1 MDRNTLIGLGL
12 IGVILAVFTYVNQ
25 PSQEEIQAQQKKAQ
39 QELDQRRILEQQNE
53 AEETALELSL
63 PENVIAKLDSAGN
76 QIVDTIGQLVYTD
89 TLTLRDT
96 ILTAKP
102 VVKETVALEKTEA
115 SDDFKGDIV
124 TLENDKIFL
133 EISTKGGGVVGAYLK
148 EHQTYDDFVKN
159 EPGTI
164 TPLKLFD
171 DENSTNQLSFSM
183 NGEEITTGNKPFE
196 IVKQTED
203 YIELR
208 HVFDASKSISFIYSI
223 LPENHHINYSIKMNG
238 FEGAVLPQNVF
249 LDWQTDLLKSER
261 LLSEQR
267 RTSTVF
273 FKGMNDSYDYL
284 SEFSDDEYSPE
295 LDVEWVAFK
304 QSYFS
309 SIMMPENGFKKEG
322 TEFIVKN
329 YGEGHEKDSSHVKL
343 YSAKMNL
350 NISETGNG
358 IASMNWFFGP
368 NDYYLL
374 EQYENESEDIIN
386 LGWGLFRWVNIYAIQ
401 PIFTWLSSF
410 GFNLGLAI
418 LLLTFIVKIALTP
431 IQWKMYS
438 SSAKMKILKPEIEE
452 LNKKYP
458 NKEDGMK
465 KQMEMMSMYR
475 ESGASPLSGCIPML
489 IQMPI
494 LFAVFR
500 FFPSSFELRQKSF
513 LWAEDLSSY
522 DSIYDFGFNIPLY
535 GDHISLFT
543 LLMAGTTLVYTIM
556 NSGNMQQPSQPGMP
570 NMKIIMYIFPFMMIF
585 FFNNFSSGLSYY
597 YFISTLMSI
606 LTMLMIKNF
615 FVDEEKL
622 KAKMA
627 ARKASAQSKGGKTG
641 KKSKFQERLEQ
652 MQKAQQE
659 KLKGKK

>member
-12 IGVILAVFTYVNQ
+12 IGIILAVFTYINQ
-25 PSQEEIQAQQKKAQ
+25 PSPEDIQAQQKKAQ
-39 QELDQRRILEQQNE
+39 QELEQRRMLEQAQQ
-53 AEETALELSL
+53 ADETPLTLNI
-63 PENVIAKLDSAGN
+63 PENVVAKLDSTGN
-76 QIVDTIGQLVYTD
+76 QVVDSLGRIVYTD
-89 TLTLRDT
+89 TLVARDT
-96 ILTAKP
+96 ILMGATAS
-102 VVKETVALEKTEA
+102 KEEVPLEIKTA
-115 SDDFKGDIV
+115 SDDFKGEVI

-133 EISTKGGGVVGAYLK
+133 EISTKGGGVVGSYLK

-171 DENSTNQLSFSM
+171 DENATNELSFTM
-183 NGEEITTGNKPFE
+183 NGEEVRTGNKAFE
-196 IVKQTED
+196 IVQQTED

-208 HVFDASKSISFIYSI
+208 HVFDAKKSVSFIYSI
-223 LPENHHINYSIKMNG
+223 LPDNHHVNYSIKMNG
-238 FEGAVLPQNVF
+238 FEGAVLPENVF
-249 LDWQTDLLKSER
+249 LNWQTDLLKTER

-284 SEFSDDEYSPE
+284 SEFSDDEYTPE
-295 LDVEWVAFK
+295 LDLEWVAFK

-309 SIMMPENGFKKEG
+309 SIMMPENGFKKDG
-322 TEFIVKN
+322 TEFIIKN

-350 NISETGNG
+350 NLTDTGNG

-374 EQYENESEDIIN
+374 EQYENKTEDIIN

-418 LLLTFIVKIALTP
+418 LLLTFIVKMALTP

-475 ESGASPLSGCIPML
+475 ESGASPLSGCVPML

-522 DSIYDFGFNIPLY
+522 DSIYDFGFNILLY

-543 LLMAGTTLVYTIM
+543 LLMAGTTLVYTTM

-606 LTMLMIKNF
+606 LTMLMIKRF

-622 KAKMA
+622 KAKMS
-627 ARKASAQSKGGKTG
+627 ARKASAQTKGGKTG

>member
-1 MDRNTLIGLGL
+1 
-12 IGVILAVFTYVNQ
+12 
-25 PSQEEIQAQQKKAQ
+25 
-39 QELDQRRILEQQNE
+39 
-53 AEETALELSL
+53 
-63 PENVIAKLDSAGN
+63 
-76 QIVDTIGQLVYTD
+76 
-89 TLTLRDT
+89 
-96 ILTAKP
+96 
-102 VVKETVALEKTEA
+102 
-115 SDDFKGDIV
+115 
-124 TLENDKIFL
+124 
-133 EISTKGGGVVGAYLK
+133 
-148 EHQTYDDFVKN
+148 
-159 EPGTI
+159 
-164 TPLKLFD
+164 
-171 DENSTNQLSFSM
+171 M

-196 IVKQTED
+196 IIKQTED

-208 HVFDASKSISFIYSI
+208 HVFDANKSISFVYSI

-273 FKGMNDSYDYL
+273 FKGVNDSYDYL
-284 SEFSDDEYSPE
+284 SEFSDDDYSPE

-309 SIMMPENGFKKEG
+309 TIMMPENGFKKDG
-322 TEFIVKN
+322 TEFSVKN
-329 YGEGHEKDSSHVKL
+329 YGEGDEKDSSHVKL
-343 YSAKMNL
+343 YTAKMNL

-374 EQYENESEDIIN
+374 EQYQNDTEDIIN

-438 SSAKMKILKPEIEE
+438 SSAKMKILKPDIEE

-458 NKEDGMK
+458 NKEDAMK

-489 IQMPI
+489 IQTPI

-627 ARKASAQSKGGKTG
+627 ARKATAQSKGGKTG